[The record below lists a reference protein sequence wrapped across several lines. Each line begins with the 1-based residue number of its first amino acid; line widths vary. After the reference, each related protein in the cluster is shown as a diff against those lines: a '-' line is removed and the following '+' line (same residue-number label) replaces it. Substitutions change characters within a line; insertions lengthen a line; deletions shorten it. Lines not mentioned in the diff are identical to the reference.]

1 MATDSI
7 LDSVKKVLSINPTDT
22 SFDDQVILHIN
33 SVLSTLNQLGVGPSV
48 GFMIEDNTATWTQ
61 FLGTDPTLNNIKTY
75 VCLSARMYFD
85 PPQTSFVIDAMEKQL
100 LELTVRINT
109 LREATAWVDPDP
121 TPTPPTPPDDG
132 WWIPY

>member
-7 LDSVKKVLSINPTDT
+7 LDSIKKVLSINPTDT
-22 SFDDQVILHIN
+22 SFDDQVILHVN
-33 SVLSTLNQLGVGPSV
+33 STLSTLNQLGIGPDA

-61 FLGTDPTLNNIKTY
+61 FLGTDPRLNNVKTY
-75 VCLSARMYFD
+75 VYLTTKMFFD
-85 PPQTSFVIDAMEKQL
+85 PPQTSFVIDAMEKQI

-109 LREATAWVDPDP
+109 LREATGWTDPDP
-121 TPTPPTPPDDG
+121 TPTPAPPDDG